1 MGYLNEYFGTYIEEC
16 FVFCLFY
23 FFLRVDTPKM
33 LDVDVDPHSNYAKA
47 ELHVLLRIVVPI
59 KKFL

>member
-1 MGYLNEYFGTYIEEC
+1 MGYLNENFGTDIEEC

-23 FFLRVDTPKM
+23 FFLRVHTPKM
-33 LDVDVDPHSNYAKA
+33 LDVNVDPHSNYAKT

-59 KKFL
+59 KKSL